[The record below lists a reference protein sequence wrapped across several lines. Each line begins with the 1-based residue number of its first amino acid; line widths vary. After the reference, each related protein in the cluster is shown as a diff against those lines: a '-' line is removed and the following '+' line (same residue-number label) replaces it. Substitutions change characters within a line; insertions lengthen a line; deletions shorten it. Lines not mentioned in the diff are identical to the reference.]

1 MKLTKRLKYMVK
13 LILVLFSFAPGY
25 TQLPLPLRQIQP
37 SRLNQP
43 AIGAAKD
50 TVSILTLT
58 TAEELARHHYPL
70 LKQQSINTRSERLQ
84 AANINAGWLPQLS
97 FAGQA
102 SYQSDVTRVNISVP
116 GISIEAP
123 AKDQYKIYS
132 ELNQLLYDG
141 GLSKVQKEISR
152 LSVHSGNQQV
162 EVELYQLK
170 QKVDGL
176 YLGILFLDQLLLQQQ
191 LAIGDIETGIKT
203 TTARVDNGVAFR
215 SDLLVLQA
223 GRLLALQRRLDLE
236 GSRAALL
243 ENLSVLINRKLTS
256 STQLEKPAI
265 SLPGIANNVAVVNY
279 RPEVLAFEK
288 RDELLQAKRELVTA
302 GNRPKA
308 GLFVQGGYGRPALNM
323 LQNQFDWYYIGG
335 IRFTWNLG
343 SLYTA
348 KKDKE
353 LIGLQQQQLN
363 TEKETF
369 ILNTNASLAGARAEI
384 QRMAEVIKTDD
395 DIITLRTQVKDAA
408 RAQLENGVITSND
421 YLREINAADQ
431 AHQVRI
437 THETQ
442 LLKAVIEY
450 NNLQGNKIT
459 SSIEK

>member
-1 MKLTKRLKYMVK
+1 MMLTKQLKYLVK
-13 LILVLFSFAPGY
+13 LILIFFISGPGY
-25 TQLPLPLRQIQP
+25 AQQSLQSSLLD
-37 SRLNQP
+37 QP
-43 AIGAAKD
+43 AFVRTTD
-50 TVSILTLT
+50 SLPILTLS
-58 TAEELARHHYPL
+58 TAEQLARSHYPL
-70 LKQQSINTRSERLQ
+70 LKQQSINTRGGVLQ
-84 AANINAGWLPQLS
+84 AANINIAWLPQLS

-102 SYQSDVTRVNISVP
+102 SYQSDVTRVNVSAP
-116 GISIEAP
+116 GISIETP

-141 GLSKVQKEISR
+141 GLSKVQKEISN
-152 LSVHSGNQQV
+152 LSVQSSNQQL

-176 YLGILFLDQLLLQQQ
+176 YLGILFLDQLGLQQE
-191 LAIGDIETGIKT
+191 LAIIDIETGIKA
-203 TTARVDNGVAFR
+203 TTARVNNGVAFR
-215 SDLLVLQA
+215 SDLQTLQA
-223 GRLLALQRRLDLE
+223 ARLLAIQRRLELE

-243 ENLSVLINRKLTS
+243 QNLSVLINRQLDS
-256 STQLEKPAI
+256 NTQLTTPSISMSGILNDPA
-265 SLPGIANNVAVVNY
+265 LVAE
-279 RPEVLAFEK
+279 RPEMRAFEK
-288 RDELLQAKRELVTA
+288 QDELLRAKRTLLKA
-302 GNRPKA
+302 NNKPKA
-308 GLFVQGGYGRPALNM
+308 GLFVQGGYGRPGLNM

-343 SLYTA
+343 NLYTV

-353 LIGLQQQQLN
+353 LIGLHQQQLN

-384 QRMAEVIKTDD
+384 QRIADVIKTDG
-395 DIITLRTQVKDAA
+395 DIIALRIQVKNAA

-431 AHQVRI
+431 AQQARI

-450 NNLQGNKIT
+450 NNLQGNKIA